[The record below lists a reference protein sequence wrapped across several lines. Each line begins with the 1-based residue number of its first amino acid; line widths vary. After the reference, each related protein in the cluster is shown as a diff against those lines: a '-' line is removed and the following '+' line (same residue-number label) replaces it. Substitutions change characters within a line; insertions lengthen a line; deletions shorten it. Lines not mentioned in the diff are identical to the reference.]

1 MFLELLE
8 QAIMDKVANGKKPK
22 ANIAVHLYGMPYDG
36 RLSSTVLWEARGE
49 IPLAYSTQ
57 DR

>member
-36 RLSSTVLWEARGE
+36 RLSSTVL
-49 IPLAYSTQ
+49 
-57 DR
+57 